1 MKIESI
7 ESLIEWTKTVHFHLA
22 KALAAGLKAQP
33 DERARELLA
42 YLKPHEI
49 RLGKMLAGF
58 EEQADA
64 KALHTLVYDYA
75 LHSPIDIER
84 ICDKPYGAM
93 AYDAIAED
101 VCSTHNQ
108 IIDLYRYLLSRSV
121 IPEEQQLLEQLLAV
135 EEHETLQVFQQVNRG
150 RDI

>member
-7 ESLIEWTKTVHFHLA
+7 EALIEWTKTVHFHLA
-22 KALAAGLKAQP
+22 KTLAEALKTQP
-33 DERARELLA
+33 EERARELLA
-42 YLKPHEI
+42 YLQPHEV
-49 RLGKMLAGF
+49 RLGKMVAGF
-58 EEQADA
+58 EQQADT
-64 KALHTLVYDYA
+64 KALRTLVYDYA
-75 LHSPIDIER
+75 LHTPIDIER

-121 IPEEQQLLEQLLAV
+121 IPEEQQLLEALLAV
-135 EEHETLQVFQQVNRG
+135 EEHETMQVFHQVNRG